1 MSYSGGEYTPY
12 TQYSAPNNQFAT
24 TYTPANQSQNQYGV
38 PPYNPH
44 TAPYQQNTTQ
54 YTYNAPY
61 GQSNVQ
67 GGTSYAKSG
76 SYGQEAT
83 SHQHSNTATSN
94 NSNGSTSYNQAPP
107 PSFNQTSPPSFNQAP
122 PPSFNQTSP
131 PSFNQAPPPS
141 FNQTPP
147 PLYNHTPAPNY
158 KENTCSTY
166 QQGSFNHQA
175 PGYSQ
180 GPACPQQWISYPQQY
195 PSYGQQ
201 GPSCTPG
208 TEPFSQNT
216 NSNPTTYGPTIGPQK
231 PPKRPHMPPKLQTSF
246 KQAKKTVAQPP
257 QPITSMQPLQG
268 GKSAVSMA
276 HDLARQN
283 GWTVNWFEESETGP
297 PHAKVFSMK
306 VTMGPYEVSGSA
318 RSKKLAKQDA
328 AQLLVAQVSG
338 NEVADIMKLPGFS
351 GNVGQSGN
359 TSEEYGPQLPQTAA
373 QKIVSAGPSGGDNPI
388 SMLDHIVKKHK
399 MGEPQYIT
407 INENGPLA
415 LQRFDIK
422 VKVGDKEASGLGRSK
437 KVAKR
442 NAAQAM
448 LDQLSRTQAGI
459 EPPKKRIM
467 FVKASSDTGTT
478 TGSSNSAS

>member
-1 MSYSGGEYTPY
+1 MSFTGGEYTPY

-24 TYTPANQSQNQYGV
+24 TYTPANQSKNQYGV

-67 GGTSYAKSG
+67 GGTSYAQSG
-76 SYGQEAT
+76 SYGHEAT
-83 SHQHSNTATSN
+83 SQYSNTATSN
-94 NSNGSTSYNQAPP
+94 NSNGSISY
-107 PSFNQTSPPSFNQAP
+107 NQAP

-147 PLYNHTPAPNY
+147 PLFNHTPAPNY
-158 KENTCSTY
+158 LH
-166 QQGSFNHQA
+166 QQATS
-175 PGYSQ
+175 YSQ
-180 GPACPQQWISYPQQY
+180 GHAYPQQWISYPQQY
-195 PSYGQQ
+195 PSHGQQ
-201 GPSCTPG
+201 GPSYTRG
-208 TEPFSQNT
+208 TETLSQNN

-257 QPITSMQPLQG
+257 QPITSMKPLQG
-268 GKSAVSMA
+268 GKSAVSMV
-276 HDLARQN
+276 HDLAHQN

-328 AQLLVAQVSG
+328 AQLLVGQVSG
-338 NEVADIMKLPGFS
+338 NEVADAMGLPGFS
-351 GNVGQSGN
+351 GNAGQSGN
-359 TSEEYGPQLPQTAA
+359 TSEVYGPQLPQTAA
-373 QKIVSAGPSGGDNPI
+373 QKTVSAGPSGGDNPI

-422 VKVGDKEASGLGRSK
+422 VKLGDKEASGLGRSK

-448 LDQLSRTQAGI
+448 LDQLSRTQTGI
-459 EPPKKRIM
+459 QPPKKRIM
-467 FVKASSDTGTT
+467 FVKASSDTVST
-478 TGSSNSAS
+478 TGSSNSES

>member
-1 MSYSGGEYTPY
+1 MSYTGGEYTPY
-12 TQYSAPNNQFAT
+12 TQYNAPNNQFAT
-24 TYTPANQSQNQYGV
+24 TYTPANQSKNQYGI
-38 PPYNPH
+38 PPYNPC

-54 YTYNAPY
+54 YTHNAPY

-83 SHQHSNTATSN
+83 SQYSNTATSN

-107 PSFNQTSPPSFNQAP
+107 PSFNQTSPPSFNQGP
-122 PPSFNQTSP
+122 QT
-131 PSFNQAPPPS
+131 S

-147 PLYNHTPAPNY
+147 PNYN
-158 KENTCSTY
+158 ENTSFTY
-166 QQGSFNHQA
+166 PQGSFHHQA
-175 PGYSQ
+175 PAYSQ
-180 GPACPQQWISYPQQY
+180 GPAHPQQWISYPQQY

-208 TEPFSQNT
+208 TEPFSQNN

-231 PPKRPHMPPKLQTSF
+231 PPKRPKMPPKLQTSF

-257 QPITSMQPLQG
+257 QPITSMQPIQG
-268 GKSAVSMA
+268 GKSAVSMV

-283 GWTVNWFEESETGP
+283 GWTVNWFEESEIGP

-338 NEVADIMKLPGFS
+338 NEVADIMGLPGFS
-351 GNVGQSGN
+351 GNAGQSGN

-373 QKIVSAGPSGGDNPI
+373 QKTVSAGPSGGDNPI

-399 MGEPQYIT
+399 MGEPEYIT
-407 INENGPLA
+407 MNENGPLA

-422 VKVGDKEASGLGRSK
+422 VRVGDKEASGLGRSK

-448 LDQLSRTQAGI
+448 LDQLSRTQTGI
-459 EPPKKRIM
+459 QPPKKRIM
-467 FVKASSDTGTT
+467 FVKASSETATT
-478 TGSSNSAS
+478 TASSNSES